1 LRARAPRIGR
11 GGARAVL
18 ALLLAAAA
26 GCYRAEEGPAART
39 APPPS
44 VVLVTLDTTRADAV
58 APEAAAADT
67 PNLARLAAGGAR
79 FAQAYATA
87 PETLPA
93 HASLLTGLYPA
104 AHGVHENG
112 RTLDERHPLLAA
124 ELQRAGYATAAFVSA
139 YVLDRRFGLA
149 RGFDRYDDE
158 LGAGREERPAAET
171 TDRALAW
178 LREAG
183 DGPVF
188 LWVHY
193 YDAHA
198 PYTPPEPFASRF
210 AGEPY
215 RGEVASVDRELGR
228 LLDAFE
234 REREPARRPASGG
247 RRIVVVGDHGEALGE
262 HGEAQHGS
270 LLYQGVMR
278 VPLVLAGDGVA
289 PATVSAPV
297 SARRV
302 FDTVLGW
309 AGRPGGAS
317 LLDPASAEAVVLG
330 EAMKPHLAWG
340 WRPQVMAIEGRLKA
354 IRSGE
359 TEVYDVL
366 ADPAERDDLAG
377 RVSLGRAAREAL
389 RGYPMPALPAAD
401 AGLDEET
408 RRRLASLGY
417 AASTGTA
424 PRRRDA
430 PSPRR
435 MTHLLADLERGS
447 GLFARGEYAAA
458 APVFER
464 IVAADPENPM
474 AAVTLAVA
482 HSMQGHDEEAERW
495 FRRAAGIA
503 PGSLDLRHYEAMH
516 HCKTGDLERATPL
529 LESVVAQDPWRLPTL
544 ECLVR
549 VRERQGRRAE
559 AADLLE
565 RVVAMKDAPAGELL
579 RLGELRMAG
588 GETAAAIA
596 ALERARQ
603 LQRER
608 FTAHLELGV
617 LYVAARRL
625 PEARDSLDRV
635 PPSSPGFAM
644 ALFKRA
650 QVSVLLQEPERRAR
664 VQAARDHADDTTREL
679 IARERLFRGL
689 L

>member
-1 LRARAPRIGR
+1 MRGRAPHLGR
-11 GGARAVL
+11 GGALPLL
-18 ALLLAAAA
+18 ALLLAAA
-26 GCYRAEEGPAART
+26 GCDRPGEGPGARA

-44 VVLVTLDTTRADAV
+44 VLLVTLDTTRADAV
-58 APEAAAADT
+58 APEAARDDT
-67 PNLARLAAGGAR
+67 PNLARLAESGVR

-93 HASLLTGLYPA
+93 HASLLTGVYPA

-112 RTLDERHPLLAA
+112 RTLDERHPLLAV
-124 ELQRAGYATAAFVSA
+124 ELRRAGYATAAFVSA

-149 RGFDRYDDE
+149 SGFDRYDDA

-183 DGPVF
+183 DGPLF

-193 YDAHA
+193 FDAHA
-198 PYTPPEPFASRF
+198 PYEPPEPFASRF

-215 RGEVASVDRELGR
+215 RGEVASVDRQLGR
-228 LLDAFE
+228 LLDAF
-234 REREPARRPASGG
+234 ARGRGRASGG

-262 HGEAQHGS
+262 HGETQHGS

-289 PATVSAPV
+289 PATVSEPV
-297 SARRV
+297 STRRV

-309 AGRPGGAS
+309 AGHPGVAS
-317 LLDPASAEAVVLG
+317 LLDPAAGAEVVVLG
-330 EAMKPHLAWG
+330 EAMKPHLSWG
-340 WRPQVMAIEGRLKA
+340 WRPQVMAVEGRLKA
-354 IRSGE
+354 IQSGE
-359 TEVYDVL
+359 TEVYDIV
-366 ADPAERDDLAG
+366 ADPAERVDLAG
-377 RVSLGRAAREAL
+377 RVSLGRASREAL
-389 RGYPMPALPAAD
+389 RGYPLPALAAAD
-401 AGLDEET
+401 TGLDEET

-424 PRRRDA
+424 TGRRDA

-464 IVAADPENPM
+464 IVAADPGNPM
-474 AAVTLAVA
+474 ATVTLAVA
-482 HSMQGHDEEAERW
+482 HSMQGHDAEAERW
-495 FRRAAGIA
+495 FRRAAAIA

-516 HCKTGDLERATPL
+516 HCKTGDLERAAPL
-529 LESVVAQDPWRLPTL
+529 LESVVAQDPRRLPAL

-549 VRERQGRRAE
+549 VRERQGRRAD

-565 RVVAMKDAPAGELL
+565 RVVALKDVPAEELL

-588 GETAAAIA
+588 GETEAAIA
-596 ALERARQ
+596 ALERARE
-603 LQRER
+603 LQGER
-608 FTAHLELGV
+608 FGAHLELGV
-617 LYVAARRL
+617 LFLAARRL
-625 PEARDSLDRV
+625 PEARDSLERV
-635 PPSSPGFAM
+635 PPSSPGYPM

-650 QVSVLLQEPERRAR
+650 QVSVLLGEPDRAERVRRAR
-664 VQAARDHADDTTREL
+664 AGADESTREL
-679 IARERLFRGL
+679 VEREALFRDL
-689 L
+689 H